1 MSWRNQD
8 GDNAFNTRVHST
20 RRLGCL
26 HRSEGHLPSHQI
38 HPRSR
43 KYLRFLFQGKILQFK
58 VLPLGL
64 TTAPFIFTK
73 LIMAVAAHIR
83 KTGSLVI
90 QYFDDWLLHSASY
103 PINSQSNICLA
114 NNTNIR
120 SDPKYR
126 IVGTNTDSDLHR
138 AFIRI

>member
-1 MSWRNQD
+1 METTRSIREPILP
-8 GDNAFNTRVHST
+8 GDWAVSIDLKDT
-20 RRLGCL
+20 CL
-26 HRSEGHLPSHQI
+26 HI
-38 HPRSR
+38 
-43 KYLRFLFQGKILQFK
+43 KYTPDPGSTYAFCFQGRILQFK

-73 LIMAVAAHIR
+73 MIMAVAAHIR